1 MSPISEYMPQT
12 IDIAN
17 DLDPAAFDAALAKT
31 RRGDKIIYHRGAHA
45 GGRHKGSAMLAQE
58 AGLVALVQGR
68 IDKTGV
74 VKFVYIAQRTG
85 KKFA

>member
-1 MSPISEYMPQT
+1 MSPTSEREPKI
-12 IDIAN
+12 IDIAG
-17 DLDPAAFDAALAKT
+17 DSDPKALDAALAAT
-31 RRGDKIIYHRGAHA
+31 VRGDKIIYHRGAHA
-45 GGRHKGSAMLAQE
+45 GGRHKGSAMRAQE

-68 IDKTGV
+68 IDKTGG

>member
-1 MSPISEYMPQT
+1 MNRPSKREPQV
-12 IDIAN
+12 IDISADN
-17 DLDPAAFDAALAKT
+17 NPRAFDEALAQT
-31 RRGDKIIYHRGAHA
+31 VRGDKIIYHPGAHA
-45 GGRHKGSAMLAQE
+45 GGRHKGSAMRAQE

-68 IDKTGV
+68 IDKPGV